1 MLQDVY
7 IYQEIS
13 FMARGVSFIYAS
25 SEKNRMLACRF
36 GKHCDNSRNSQ
47 SLFLV
52 VVLKSLKNTLLKVQG
67 IQKGILTYV
76 RLIKYAGK
84 DSPAKVLTQDK
95 STTNRFIFLS

>member
-1 MLQDVY
+1 
-7 IYQEIS
+7 
-13 FMARGVSFIYAS
+13 
-25 SEKNRMLACRF
+25 MLACIF

-52 VVLKSLKNTLLKVQG
+52 VVLKSLKNTLLKVRG

-84 DSPAKVLTQDK
+84 SYRTKCVDE
-95 STTNRFIFLS
+95 NRFQALKIKG